1 MKKLIS
7 TLLAVAM
14 LVSFIPAVSAEETT
28 ALEKSGVKVV
38 YDLNGI
44 ISANSDNL
52 KDSERYYSLANLDYQ
67 MTNGLFEFVDGGT
80 TDAEG
85 NKGGTKGIG
94 GSFRVENVSGF
105 GAFVA
110 LSSVSFLAV
119 EVFVPESGSYDLEMY
134 APKTNYI
141 NTSAN
146 PPISAQNTVMNVYVS
161 KEGVS
166 TASSDLKG
174 TYNTWEE
181 YEGDQYVAIDAPKVV
196 ENIVFPEAGK
206 YVITFK
212 PNCKNW
218 TYQTVGTFVL
228 NGGDSFAPM
237 ITDISLGKTE
247 LSVGEQTDVSVNIA
261 EYMSDGKTLA
271 QDVTCSYETS
281 DETVARVDENGKIT
295 GVSVGTAT
303 ITATATKDNGSS
315 SRTVDVLVSD
325 PDMAKLNL
333 TYNFSSLMIGWK
345 ETSPGFASLTYDK
358 TNDLN
363 AYYTNSAGHLGHH
376 SDKEW
381 FKGQQTDSTGAK
393 RGLQLAYPNVW
404 YAATIRVPVSGKY
417 IASVDYAKYKSSTGY
432 LGVYLLKKDSDL
444 SSEEIEKCL
453 TEETLLKLIYEV
465 DSSATAV
472 TWQDKPA
479 ELGMLDLSA
488 GEYYVVFK
496 QQGGNSYAWF
506 GDFHLDGY
514 GSDTA
519 PIINACT
526 SEKTT
531 FEIDETSAITT
542 NVRYITDGNAA
553 EGVTYSYKSSD
564 NDVAEVS
571 ADGTITAKAAG
582 NATITVTATATNA
595 TLPGTRTIDVVV
607 NSKEDKTITDAFT
620 TTETAESYAPSVTA
634 YVYKDGESEKLENT
648 DTETYVT
655 DNGNGTYTLSAP
667 ADADG
672 YKFLYWVKGLS
683 NAKKILGTSREI
695 TYRATKDKSLLVA
708 VYENTADASEEK
720 AEFYNA
726 NMQLIE
732 TNTTFALPELPV
744 LAGYGKA
751 SAWVSDDMTE
761 YTSGAAEAK
770 KMGTTIFVAKY
781 SDEASAEI
789 AITATN
795 ATVNNANPVYGEKVT
810 LTANADSEG
819 NVFQYFTKNGEVV
832 CLDRT
837 YSFNAYETCE
847 VVAVFGETAPVYT
860 GNRRKI
866 FLDTFDVAG
875 KTGLMA
881 EFIGFGGEV
890 VEKGIMIGTN
900 KMPMTTNKA
909 QFTVIADEDGTYK
922 GYAIVKDGE
931 SYILITDGE
940 YTK

>member
-1 MKKLIS
+1 MKKLLS
-7 TLLAVAM
+7 VLLAVAM

-28 ALEKSGVKVV
+28 LEKSGVKVV
-38 YDLNGI
+38 YTLSDHMESLGLGSTIDNVVVNDLKLVDYKLTDGFYSFLSNPADSTHYEGSSSGAFGFKAFSNLKKRFI
-44 ISANSDNL
+44 VFTNDAKVSFEIYVPKEGAYAFEMHNFLNSDSSL
-52 KDSERYYSLANLDYQ
+52 KDTYVNVFMS
-67 MTNGLFEFVDGGT
+67 
-80 TDAEG
+80 
-85 NKGGTKGIG
+85 KGK
-94 GSFRVENVSGF
+94 
-105 GAFVA
+105 
-110 LSSVSFLAV
+110 
-119 EVFVPESGSYDLEMY
+119 
-134 APKTNYI
+134 
-141 NTSAN
+141 
-146 PPISAQNTVMNVYVS
+146 
-161 KEGVS
+161 VS
-166 TASSDLKG
+166 TAEADKVG
-174 TYNTWEE
+174 TYVCYTDDTSKNETIPETPSNV
-181 YEGDQYVAIDAPKVV
+181 GTV
-196 ENIVFPEAGK
+196 EIANPGK
-206 YVITFK
+206 YIVTFTTTSGRWHY
-212 PNCKNW
+212 NNI
-218 TYQTVGTFVL
+218 GTFAL
-228 NGGDSFAPM
+228 NGGDATAPM
-237 ITDISLGKTE
+237 ITDVSTGKEEINIGEETE
-247 LSVGEQTDVSVNIA
+247 VSATV
-261 EYMSDGKTLA
+261 EYMSDAENLA
-271 QDVTCSYETS
+271 EGVAYSYVSS
-281 DETVARVDENGKIT
+281 DNTIATVDESGKVK
-295 GVSVGTAT
+295 GVGIGTAT
-303 ITATATKDNGSS
+303 ITVMATKDGVSA
-315 SRTVDVLVSD
+315 SRTVDILVSD
-325 PDMAKLNL
+325 PDMAKLSL

-345 ETSPGFASLTYDK
+345 ETNPGFASLTYDK

-363 AYYTNSAGHLGHH
+363 AYYTNSAGHLGHQ

-432 LGVYLLKKDSDL
+432 LGVYLLKKDTDL
-444 SSEEIEKCL
+444 SAEDIEKSL
-453 TEETLLKLIYEV
+453 TDETMLKYIFEV

-472 TWQDKPA
+472 TWQDEPA
-479 ELGMLDLSA
+479 ELGTLDLSA

-496 QQGGNSYAWF
+496 QQGGGSYAWF
-506 GDFHLDGY
+506 GDFYLDGL
-514 GSDTA
+514 GSGTA

-531 FEIDETSAITT
+531 FEIDETAAITT
-542 NVRYITDGNAA
+542 SVRYITDGNAA
-553 EGVTYSYKSSD
+553 EGVAYSYKSSD
-564 NDVAEVS
+564 DGIAEVS

-582 NATITVTATATNA
+582 DATITVTATATNA
-595 TLPGTRTIDVVV
+595 TLSGTRTIDVVV
-607 NSKEDKTITDAFT
+607 NSKEDKVITDAFT
-620 TTETAESYAPSVTA
+620 TTETVESYVPSVTA
-634 YVYKDGESEKLENT
+634 YVYKDGAETKLENT
-648 DTETYVT
+648 ETETYIT

-667 ADADG
+667 VDADG

-683 NAKKILGTSREI
+683 IAKKILATSREI

-708 VYENTADASEEK
+708 VYENTADASEAK

-761 YTSGAAEAK
+761 YTSGTAETK

-795 ATVNNANPVYGEKVT
+795 ATVNNANPAYGEKVT

-832 CLDRT
+832 CLDRN
-837 YSFNAYETCE
+837 YSFNAYESCE
-847 VVAVFGETAPVYT
+847 VIAVYGATAPVYT